1 MSSASRS
8 KAPYSIYSWGEVVP
22 KGKDQHAIVSRLSE
36 VFPMFL
42 QVLRARLRMSERMPG
57 SSSEKQPCHRQ
68 AFSVLSMCCSIFIV
82 SGFKGTA
89 TVTVLF
95 LPLLP

>member
-1 MSSASRS
+1 MSSAFRS
-8 KAPYSIYSWGEVVP
+8 KDPLNSVYSWGEVVP

-57 SSSEKQPCHRQ
+57 SSSEKQPCQQAGLFCVVYVLQCFHRIR
-68 AFSVLSMCCSIFIV
+68 F
-82 SGFKGTA
+82 
-89 TVTVLF
+89 
-95 LPLLP
+95 